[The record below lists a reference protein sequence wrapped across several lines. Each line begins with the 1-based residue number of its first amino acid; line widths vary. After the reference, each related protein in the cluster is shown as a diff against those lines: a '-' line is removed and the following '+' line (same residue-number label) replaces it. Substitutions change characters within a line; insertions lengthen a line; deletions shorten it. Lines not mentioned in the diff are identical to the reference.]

1 MPTFRVICIYTKIKK
16 FFFLYKILFYLFL
29 YRMNIKKGQ
38 NTRQTILD
46 SARQIFN
53 ERGLNI
59 TLEKIAAE
67 MGLTKSR
74 ITNHF
79 ATKES
84 LFLAILRDYEESL
97 ARCAEEI
104 GLAEALELSE
114 LAEGLSAVMDVQ
126 YQYRCGIAFV
136 AMVTHSQHELH
147 RHISENYKKNVRSI
161 MQRTGKMVDLGI
173 LKPEILNA
181 SNFSIFVF
189 QYTNILTNWVVN
201 LELYDLEHG
210 YSKMKPVYLNAALS
224 CFKPFLTKKGEKQ
237 FSEIDFRQ
245 TSKSVKMQ
253 KRRSSGTQ
261 N

>member
-1 MPTFRVICIYTKIKK
+1 
-16 FFFLYKILFYLFL
+16 
-29 YRMNIKKGQ
+29 MNIKKGQ

-97 ARCAEEI
+97 ARCATDI
-104 GLAEALELSE
+104 GLSDALELSE
-114 LAEGLSAVMDVQ
+114 LAVGISAVMDVQ
-126 YQYRCGIAFV
+126 YQYRCGMAYV
-136 AMVTHSQHELH
+136 AMVTHSQQELH
-147 RHISENYKKNVRSI
+147 RHISENYRKNVRSI
-161 MQRTGKMVDLGI
+161 LKRTEKMVDAGI
-173 LKPEILNA
+173 LKPEILK
-181 SNFSIFVF
+181 SSDFSIFVF
-189 QYTNILTNWVVN
+189 QYTNILTTWVIN
-201 LELYDLEHG
+201 LELYDIEQG
-210 YSKMKPVYLNAALS
+210 YAKMKPVYISAAFS
-224 CFKPFLTKKGEKQ
+224 CFIPYLTKKGEKQ
-237 FSEIDFRQ
+237 LAAIDFRQ
-245 TSKSVKMQ
+245 ASKSSKTQ
-253 KRRSSGTQ
+253 KARTSDSL